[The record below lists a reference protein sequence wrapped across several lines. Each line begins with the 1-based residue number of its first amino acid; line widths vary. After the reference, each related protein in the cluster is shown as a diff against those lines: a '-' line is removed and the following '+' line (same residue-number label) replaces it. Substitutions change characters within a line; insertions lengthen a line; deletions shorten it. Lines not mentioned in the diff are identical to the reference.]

1 MGVLG
6 RIREKE
12 RKYKARKA
20 LLLAKFK
27 RPKQVEKQPSSLSYL
42 GLNIQSYVHSNDND
56 SWRQIRSL
64 WKLSES
70 NTLTTPKRT
79 IKPLGSDTH
88 KTVKES
94 KTVATQTEEIP
105 IPAKTTKANKKKNS
119 APQDWASQQK
129 AHQRERDL
137 KHAQYLAAEKG
148 KWGTNRISRPDP
160 DDEIYHIDFAPVRTN
175 GLQWPST
182 EVILVT
188 QK

>member
-27 RPKQVEKQPSSLSYL
+27 RPKQVEKQPPSLSYL
-42 GLNIQSYVHSNDND
+42 GLNIQSYTRSNDND

-64 WKLSES
+64 WKLSEQTS
-70 NTLTTPKRT
+70 PTNPRTNPK
-79 IKPLGSDTH
+79 PFLGSDT
-88 KTVKES
+88 KPKMKES
-94 KTVATQTEEIP
+94 KTVATQTDDIP
-105 IPAKTTKANKKKNS
+105 IIAKTTKAKKKKNS

-160 DDEIYHIDFAPVRTN
+160 DDENIPHRLCPRADERLAMAFH
-175 GLQWPST
+175 
-182 EVILVT
+182 
-188 QK
+188 